1 MPSSRVSI
9 VDIKKIFKYKY
20 INVNIYREDVKETP
34 KWDNWVKVLSV
45 ISNGY
50 FFALINSVF

>member
-20 INVNIYREDVKETP
+20 INVNICWEDVKETE

-45 ISNGY
+45 MSNEY
-50 FFALINSVF
+50 FL